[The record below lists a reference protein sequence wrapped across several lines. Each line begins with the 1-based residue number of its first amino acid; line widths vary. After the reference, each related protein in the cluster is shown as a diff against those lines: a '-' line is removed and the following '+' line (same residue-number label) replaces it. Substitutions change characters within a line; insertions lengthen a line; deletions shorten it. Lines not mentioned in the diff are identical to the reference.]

1 MHVYKTYN
9 NKTVKMPLFPRGKS
23 ATHLLHVLFLLGIVT
38 IRLHIMRASGMFT
51 YLAASRYAPATV
63 AFGYMVTLAAPTII
77 AATDV
82 THST

>member
-1 MHVYKTYN
+1 MFTKPIYN

-51 YLAASRYAPATV
+51 YLAASRYAPV
-63 AFGYMVTLAAPTII
+63 AFGYMATLAAPTII